1 MLGWGGRIRT
11 SVWWNQNPLPYH
23 LATPQYAVRE
33 SGRMSLAADSFRQR
47 RSIEGVEV
55 FQQAGTPI
63 PVESDF
69 RICPAKTPH
78 FAAEIARF
86 LIRNAL
92 APGFARRD
100 STRRRVERAAV
111 SWEDGNPMFQS

>member
-1 MLGWGGRIRT
+1 
-11 SVWWNQNPLPYH
+11 
-23 LATPQYAVRE
+23 
-33 SGRMSLAADSFRQR
+33 MSLAADSFQQR

-69 RICPAKTPH
+69 RIYPAKTPH